1 MNRVWLLSVI
11 FLFVSIAQL
20 KPWSSLSA
28 GWEANLC
35 NCFPHIHT
43 CCPTCIICHSSSCT
57 LAWRISVTEFVT
69 SWRLLQLKVIPT
81 GAFCFSPSV
90 LGSENKMLLIMLMSG
105 VTCLSNYSFFS
116 FFSKEGAMFIQSW
129 GVIFTRKDFFVKDVL
144 LLILVWL
151 ASVSG

>member
-28 GWEANLC
+28 GWEADLC
-35 NCFPHIHT
+35 NCFPYIHT
-43 CCPTCIICHSSSCT
+43 CCPTCKCSIICHSSSCT

-69 SWRLLQLKVIPT
+69 SWRLLQLKVILT

-90 LGSENKMLLIMLMSG
+90 LASENKMLLIMLMSG
-105 VTCLSNYSFFS
+105 VTCLSNYSPFFP
-116 FFSKEGAMFIQSW
+116 K
-129 GVIFTRKDFFVKDVL
+129 KVL
-144 LLILVWL
+144 CLYSHGEWSSPGRISLLKMCCF
-151 ASVSG
+151 